1 MKRRNVLIGF
11 GALAAG
17 SGALV
22 GSGAFTQVEA
32 SRNVNL
38 DTAGDA
44 DALLQIEPNEDY
56 SGDQD
61 RYTDIDGDGLVELD
75 TEELNRN
82 SRTRFDELLEV
93 TNNGSQ
99 TAAFFVDDDIGLGD
113 GEALDFAESG
123 RSIVG
128 EREEEPDDDT
138 AVNKVTIDAGESV
151 TVDVIVDLLNNDDD
165 DLPEEVLFV
174 ADTTSDAGADDTG
187 AVEAGSEAVIVETGE
202 SFDDIDAALGE
213 VAGGQTIEV
222 YPGVYD
228 GFEVD
233 TDDVTITAARGPE
246 RTTITN
252 NPDDSVVDV
261 AADDLT
267 LSGFRLEG
275 GDQAT
280 IDKPSSTDID
290 GLTVEDCV
298 IDAPFRGFRFG
309 QSGDTSN
316 VEIVGNEIR
325 AEFGVSQTENLDGLT
340 VEDNVFIDTDEG
352 IGLGGDV
359 EIEGD
364 AKSLAE
370 DNTYDI
376 DLAAGQ
382 RAVNDYRNDVA
393 YDGDGNLV
401 VAEDA
406 ALGTEIQT
414 AIDEADESDTVR
426 VLSGTY
432 EEAVEVG
439 VDDLTLEAAD
449 GAEPTVDG
457 EGDVAVL
464 IGADNVELTGFTLTS
479 TGSNIVNLERDL
491 DGGTTGVEVTDNTF
505 TDGDRA
511 FDTLGGTEN
520 DDLTVSENTI
530 EDDVR
535 FGILLQRGTEATV
548 ENNVIN
554 AEETGIS
561 HEGSSAGGPSGELV
575 ATGNEID
582 VADEGFELFDLS
594 GEGVDFTIT
603 DNTIENAEN
612 GIIDVNDE
620 IEDDDV
626 TIADN
631 VFVNVDNEI
640 VNLTGN

>member
-38 DTAGDA
+38 DTTGDA

-352 IGLGGDV
+352 IGLGVGV

-364 AKSLAE
+364 AKTLAE

-382 RAVNDYRNDVA
+382 RAVNDHRNDVA

-414 AIDEADESDTVR
+414 AIDEADESDTIR
-426 VLSGTY
+426 VFSGTY

-439 VDDLTLEAAD
+439 VDDLTIEGVSWPTVKAPSGWSGPGGTPLMDVTANGVTISGMDIDISGEAGNVPSGISFDGDDGSAVNNIVRHSDPGATGHPALGGGGDSILIEGNEVED
-449 GAEPTVDG
+449 GAIGHSGDDAEILDNKFSGEAVD
-457 EGDVAVL
+457 EAL
-464 IGADNVELTGFTLTS
+464 WSTS
-479 TGSNIVNLERDL
+479 D
-491 DGGTTGVEVTDNTF
+491 
-505 TDGDRA
+505 
-511 FDTLGGTEN
+511 
-520 DDLTVSENTI
+520 
-530 EDDVR
+530 
-535 FGILLQRGTEATV
+535 
-548 ENNVIN
+548 
-554 AEETGIS
+554 
-561 HEGSSAGGPSGELV
+561 GELV
-575 ATGNEID
+575 VEDNDFRNIATGEED
-582 VADEGFELFDLS
+582 VKFTESGVTVNGETEDEDIADS
-594 GEGVDFTIT
+594 
-603 DNTIENAEN
+603 
-612 GIIDVNDE
+612 VNDTNDGVNSVE
-620 IEDDDV
+620 V
-626 TIADN
+626 AGT
-631 VFVNVDNEI
+631 VF
-640 VNLTGN
+640 TY